1 MTVHVDEMTT
11 SVETYPDARETHAAS
26 GGSETPAEQER
37 ASRAAEREMQIARRT
52 RAEGFDD

>member
-11 SVETYPDARETHAAS
+11 SVETYPDAPGPHADS

-37 ASRAAEREMQIARRT
+37 ASRAAERTMQIARRT
-52 RAEGFDD
+52 HAEGFDD

>member
-11 SVETYPDARETHAAS
+11 SVETYPDAQEPHGNA
-26 GGSETPAEQER
+26 GDETPAEQER
-37 ASRAAEREMQIARRT
+37 RNRAAERAMQLACRT

>member
-11 SVETYPDARETHAAS
+11 SVETQPEAQPSGGAAS
-26 GGSETPAEQER
+26 GDPTSAELER
-37 ASRAAEREMQIARRT
+37 RARAAERANQIARRT